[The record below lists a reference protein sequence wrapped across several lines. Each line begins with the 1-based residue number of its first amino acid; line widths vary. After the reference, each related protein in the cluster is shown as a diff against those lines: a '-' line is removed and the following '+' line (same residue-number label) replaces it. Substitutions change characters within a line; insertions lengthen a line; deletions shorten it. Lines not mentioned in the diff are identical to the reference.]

1 MNTRLH
7 WTLLHAVALS
17 SAFVQTAALPNMDLA
32 KKNTCM
38 SCHALD
44 KKLVGPALRDVTQ
57 KYSKIPDAANQLA
70 LSIKKGGAG
79 KWGPVPMPPPTA
91 LSEADALTLAKWI
104 VEGAK

>member
-1 MNTRLH
+1 MNLRNYWILTHVLAMSCACLH
-7 WTLLHAVALS
+7 TGALAS
-17 SAFVQTAALPNMDLA
+17 IDLA
-32 KKNTCM
+32 KKNACL
-38 SCHALD
+38 SCHALE

-70 LSIKKGGAG
+70 VSIKKGGAG

-91 LSEADALTLAKWI
+91 LSEAEALTLAKWI